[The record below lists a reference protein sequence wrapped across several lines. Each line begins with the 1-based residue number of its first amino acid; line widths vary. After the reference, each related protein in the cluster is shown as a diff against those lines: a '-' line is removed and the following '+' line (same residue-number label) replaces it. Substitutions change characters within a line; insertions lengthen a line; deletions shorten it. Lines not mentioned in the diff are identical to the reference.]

1 MRAPKNPFLLIGYHS
16 PKYFC
21 DRKVEFSWM
30 EEQVLNERNMVFY
43 AHRRMGKTV
52 LIRHF
57 FYHLEKKKQAST
69 LFIDLFGTATI
80 EEVNKKIASA
90 IIQKF
95 GEFKGGIGQRMLNL
109 LSALGAT
116 IGLDPLSG
124 TPQVSLSLNS
134 PIATEKSLEVLGEFL
149 MQEKKPIIIAID
161 EFQQILHYPE
171 KNVEAVFRSWVQ
183 ALPMIRFIF
192 SGSHRRMMQSMFT
205 DQSRPFYNSAQ
216 LYDLQA
222 IDRDEYEAFIQ
233 GFFATSSSK
242 MDKVIIQDIFEWT
255 RMQTYYV
262 QLLCNKLYAK
272 QQMVDPE
279 LLAEVK
285 HEMVQQEAPVF
296 SSYLELFTDTQWK
309 VLKAIALEEK
319 VQSPQSQE
327 FVKIHNLGA
336 ASSVATALK
345 VLLTKGFVVY
355 EQQQYQL
362 HDTLLMRWIQSLQ
375 L

>member
-16 PKYFC
+16 PHYFC
-21 DRKVEFSWM
+21 DRKTELQWM
-30 EEQVLNERNMVFY
+30 EEQYLNERNMVLY

-52 LIRHF
+52 LIQHF
-57 FYHLEKKKQAST
+57 FYHLEKNKQAST
-69 LFIDLFGTATI
+69 LFIDLLGTESIA
-80 EEVNKKIASA
+80 EANKKIASA

-95 GEFKGGIGQRMLNL
+95 GNFKGGIGQRMLNL

-116 IGLDPLSG
+116 IGLDPLTG
-124 TPQVSLSLNS
+124 TPQVNLSLN
-134 PIATEKSLEVLGEFL
+134 PPVATEKSLEVLGEFL
-149 MQEKKPIIIAID
+149 MQEKKTIVIAID
-161 EFQQILHYPE
+161 EFQQILNYPE
-171 KNVEAVFRSWVQ
+171 KHSESVFRSWVQ

-192 SGSHRRMMQSMFT
+192 SGSHRTMMQSMFT

-222 IDRDEYEAFIQ
+222 IDRGEYEAFIQ
-233 GFFATSSSK
+233 SFFAKAIGK
-242 MDKVIIQDIFEWT
+242 MDGAFIQDIFEWT

-272 QQMVDPE
+272 QQTVNQE
-279 LLAEVK
+279 LLREVK
-285 HEMVQQEAPVF
+285 HEMVQQDSPLF
-296 SSYLELFTDTQWK
+296 SSYLELLTDTQWR

-319 VQSPQSQE
+319 VVAPQSQE
-327 FVKIHNLGA
+327 FVQTYNLGA

-345 VLLTKGFVVY
+345 VLLTKGFVVQ
-355 EQQQYQL
+355 EKQRYQL

-375 L
+375 V